1 MYRTRNLDKEEQR
14 QATCV
19 SEQVTDVRNNR
30 FIYSV
35 HNSSCLLSL
44 KKFNAD
50 LLKRLTVHVLIE
62 IEKFKFTVNVLVAD
76 NLPTNV
82 KLDKMLIDGRSL
94 SHVVKHPLEG
104 RPDIYLRF
112 DPSQIIKNV
121 SVQFMKR
128 GFSKNGKVATGE
140 YVKRIYKIQKE
151 DLLRPVRRLMKKH
164 IDPTNFEKQNVRR
177 AVDISGAEKIAALD
191 MYSGLGNEAFVGSE

>member
-112 DPSQIIKNV
+112 DPSHIIKNV

-128 GFSKNGKVATGE
+128 GFSKNGKATGE
-140 YVKRIYKIQKE
+140 
-151 DLLRPVRRLMKKH
+151 
-164 IDPTNFEKQNVRR
+164 
-177 AVDISGAEKIAALD
+177 
-191 MYSGLGNEAFVGSE
+191 